1 MKKILSLVFVL
12 AFLFAGCSEN
22 EGYNIEVII
31 PAGTEDG
38 FVWAEEEICPVKSS
52 ITVSAGAGISSAEV
66 ILKSVSDENT
76 TYVPKTIK
84 QQKPADFS
92 AEKDTWYKIGIF
104 ADNSSDKDIT
114 VSINVKNADIRIE

>member
-1 MKKILSLVFVL
+1 MKKILFLIFVL

-31 PAGTEDG
+31 PAGTEEG

-52 ITVSAGAGISSAEV
+52 ITVSAGAGISSAEI

-76 TYVPKTIK
+76 TYGPKTIK
-84 QQKPADFS
+84 QQEPANFS
-92 AEKDTWYKIGIF
+92 AEKNMRYKIGIF
-104 ADNSSDKDIT
+104 ADNPFDKDIT
-114 VSINVKNADIRIE
+114 VSVNVKNVDINIE